1 MMTRL
6 PSPQNDYLCCKPV
19 QVVRDKNISFEFCV
33 YDGFGTEKIPTIIV
47 NIKEES
53 TGWKIEWKRN
63 Q

>member
-1 MMTRL
+1 M
-6 PSPQNDYLCCKPV
+6 
-19 QVVRDKNISFEFCV
+19 QVVRDKNISFEFSV